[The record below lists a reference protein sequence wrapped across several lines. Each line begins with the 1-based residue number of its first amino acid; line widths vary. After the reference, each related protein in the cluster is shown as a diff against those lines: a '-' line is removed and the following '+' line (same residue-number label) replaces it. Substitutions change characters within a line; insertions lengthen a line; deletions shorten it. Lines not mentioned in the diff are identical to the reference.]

1 MASAPYRSKVGSHVA
16 NGRATPDSSRGE
28 TGPHLVPARRAGQV
42 TGAVVVV
49 DVLRAFT
56 TAAYA
61 FAAGAQRIWL
71 VSSVAEALAV
81 KAARPG
87 TLAMG
92 SDWGRRVPGFDF
104 SNSPVEVAGAD
115 LAGCDIVQRTSAGT
129 RGVVEATGAT
139 RRWCA
144 GLVCASAT
152 AAAVNASGLGAPS
165 YVITGWFDTDRPGVD
180 DVQTARLIERARRGQ
195 PLDAERTVT
204 AVLGST
210 QAAITHAL
218 GMGNADPRDVEL
230 ATRVDAFDFAMEAE
244 WSPAGLL
251 LQIRR

>member
-1 MASAPYRSKVGSHVA
+1 MKNRPTAAGS
-16 NGRATPDSSRGE
+16 PRGGA
-28 TGPHLVPARRAGQV
+28 GPGLVPAWLAGQV

-61 FAAGAQRIWL
+61 FAAGARRIWL
-71 VSSVAEALAV
+71 VSSVEEALAV

-104 SNSPVEVAGAD
+104 SNSPVEIEGAD

-129 RGVVEATGAT
+129 GGVVNATAAS

-144 GLVCASAT
+144 SLVCASAT
-152 AAAVNASGLGAPS
+152 AAAVNASRLGEPS
-165 YVITGWFDTDRPGVD
+165 YVITGWFDSDHPGVD

-195 PLDAERTVT
+195 PLAADRTVT
-204 AVLGST
+204 AVLGSA
-210 QAAITHAL
+210 QAAVTHAL
-218 GMGNADPRDVEL
+218 GVGNADPRDVEL

-244 WSPAGLL
+244 SSATGLVL
-251 LQIRR
+251 RIRR